1 MSYYFFIDTMM
12 LPVPP
17 PKMSIKVHNKN
28 KTINLINEGEVNLIK
43 EAGLTEISFDARL
56 PNSKYPFA
64 NYDSSLADSLADS
77 LLTPIFGS
85 SFSFKKA
92 DYFLDNFKTAKK
104 NKNPIRLIIS
114 RMSLDYL
121 MLFDTNMLVTLEDY
135 AVNEDAKEGFDV
147 IVPLKF
153 KQYKPYGTKEC
164 EVTKDENGQEHLTV
178 KENREATDMVTPA
191 VYKIR
196 NEQSIWE
203 VCKGVSGG
211 KLNWRQIMAQ
221 NGITNPV
228 TRMEKGMILNLKR
241 NANNNS
247 QQRAK

>member
-17 PKMSIKVHNKN
+17 PKMNIKVNNKN
-28 KTINLINEGEVNLIK
+28 KTINLINEGEVNIIK
-43 EAGLTEISFDARL
+43 EPGLTEINFDARL

-64 NYDSSLADSLADS
+64 NYDTSLTDSVTDSLTNS
-77 LLTPIFGS
+77 FLGS

-92 DYFLDNFKTAKK
+92 DYFLDNFKTSK
-104 NKNPIRLIIS
+104 NTKSPIRLIIS
-114 RMSLDYL
+114 RMSPSYL

-135 AVNEDAKEGFDV
+135 QVNEDAKEGFDI

-164 EVTKDENGQEHLTV
+164 EVTTDKDGVQHLTV
-178 KENREATDMVTPA
+178 KETRTAKDVVTSKA
-191 VYKIR
+191 YKVR
-196 NEQSIWE
+196 NEQTIWE
-203 VCKGVSGG
+203 VCKSISGG
-211 KLNWRQIMAQ
+211 SLDWRSVMIK

-228 TRMEKGMILNLKR
+228 EQATKGMVLNIE
-241 NANNNS
+241 
-247 QQRAK
+247 

>member
-17 PKMSIKVHNKN
+17 PKMSIKVNNKN
-28 KTINLINEGEVNLIK
+28 KTINLINEGEVNIIK

-64 NYDSSLADSLADS
+64 NYDTSLANSLTNS
-77 LLTPIFGS
+77 LLGS
-85 SFSFKKA
+85 NFTFKKA

-104 NKNPIRLIIS
+104 SKNPVRLIIS
-114 RMSLDYL
+114 RMSPSYI
-121 MLFDTNMLVTLEDY
+121 MLFDTNMLVTLENY
-135 AVNEDAKEGFDV
+135 TINEDAKEGFDI

-164 EVTKDENGQEHLTV
+164 EVTTDENGVQHLTV
-178 KENREATDMVTPA
+178 KENRAATDMVTPT

-203 VCKGVSGG
+203 VCKSISGG
-211 KLNWRQIMAQ
+211 NLDWRTVMVKNA
-221 NGITNPV
+221 ITNPV
-228 TRMEKGMILNLKR
+228 EQMVKGTVLNLV
-241 NANNNS
+241 
-247 QQRAK
+247 